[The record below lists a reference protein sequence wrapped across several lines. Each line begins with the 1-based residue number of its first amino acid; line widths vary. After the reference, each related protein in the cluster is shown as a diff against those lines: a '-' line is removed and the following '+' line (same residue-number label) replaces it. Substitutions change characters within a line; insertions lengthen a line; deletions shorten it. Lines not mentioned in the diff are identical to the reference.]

1 MEALNI
7 AKPTDSIGSAC
18 SRPGMPAK
26 VKTALRTLLLSTSDV
41 PGTEG
46 RKSALRFDGRG
57 NNLKFGAAS
66 FFVTPNFADVYHPLV
81 LQLLEGPGKW
91 SHLDIRGAAAV
102 RAGGITSAAPTM
114 PPLERMHQIV
124 APPPDDGAPL
134 PLHPRRGALAHRA
147 QNVGVPIKDPA
158 GRGGS
163 VSAAVRGPGHY

>member
-1 MEALNI
+1 MRSFGQNGPQDVA
-7 AKPTDSIGSAC
+7 TQHFRSAWH
-18 SRPGMPAK
+18 G
-26 VKTALRTLLLSTSDV
+26 
-41 PGTEG
+41 G

-66 FFVTPNFADVYHPLV
+66 FFVTPNFAYVYHPLV

-124 APPPDDGAPL
+124 APP
-134 PLHPRRGALAHRA
+134 
-147 QNVGVPIKDPA
+147 
-158 GRGGS
+158 
-163 VSAAVRGPGHY
+163 